1 MYEDFFGLRE
11 RPFKLLPDPGYLF
24 LSHQHRLALV
34 HLEYGLLNNA
44 GFVVITGEI
53 GTGKTTLI
61 KTLLQRLDQ
70 TILVASIFNT
80 TVGPDEFFSLFLQ
93 ELEQETAGHSRA
105 EKIEQLNAFL
115 ISCYA
120 RGQRVVLIVD
130 EAQNL
135 SLETLEEIRLLSNLQ
150 TDKDYLIQI
159 ILVGQP
165 ELRRKLLHP
174 GLHQLAQ
181 RISVHYHL
189 KPLNEVETSAYI
201 RYRLSVSGGKDAED
215 IFSGEAMEVIYKYTQ
230 GTPRLI
236 NLLCDA
242 CLVHGFA
249 DQVQAL
255 TASIVEDVIKGDGA
269 GSFWALASTT
279 VSKSEDTGRHA
290 ADTPESTG
298 SGGRL
303 GTLEEQVGQIGNGLL
318 ALSRLVH
325 EKLLSDEVPS
335 RGGETEAERQL
346 IKFLEEE
353 RAKVRLLEKQCH
365 KHLEQ
370 IAELS
375 HTSHEVVSA
384 ENTPVTKMISPRRR
398 LWPPGS
404 FYSKLKF
411 IIKR

>member
-1 MYEDFFGLRE
+1 
-11 RPFKLLPDPGYLF
+11 
-24 LSHQHRLALV
+24 
-34 HLEYGLLNNA
+34 
-44 GFVVITGEI
+44 
-53 GTGKTTLI
+53 
-61 KTLLQRLDQ
+61 
-70 TILVASIFNT
+70 
-80 TVGPDEFFSLFLQ
+80 
-93 ELEQETAGHSRA
+93 
-105 EKIEQLNAFL
+105 
-115 ISCYA
+115 
-120 RGQRVVLIVD
+120 
-130 EAQNL
+130 
-135 SLETLEEIRLLSNLQ
+135 
-150 TDKDYLIQI
+150 
-159 ILVGQP
+159 
-165 ELRRKLLHP
+165 
-174 GLHQLAQ
+174 
-181 RISVHYHL
+181 
-189 KPLNEVETSAYI
+189 VETSAYI
-201 RYRLSVSGGKDAED
+201 RHRLSVSGGKDAED

-269 GSFWALASTT
+269 GRFWALASTT
-279 VSKSEDTGRHA
+279 ASKLQDTGRHA
-290 ADTPESTG
+290 PDIPESTG

-325 EKLLSDEVPS
+325 EKLLSDEVPF
-335 RGGETEAERQL
+335 RGGETETEKQL
-346 IKFLEEE
+346 LQFLEEE

-375 HTSHEVVSA
+375 HQSQEIASA
-384 ENTPVTKMISPRRR
+384 ENTPVTKMISPGRRPWS
-398 LWPPGS
+398 LGS

>member
-1 MYEDFFGLRE
+1 MYEDFYGLRE

-70 TILVASIFNT
+70 TTLVASIFNT
-80 TVGPDEFFSLFLQ
+80 TVGPDEFLSLFLQ
-93 ELEQETAGHSRA
+93 ELEQEPVGHSRA
-105 EKIEQLNAFL
+105 EKIEQLNASL

-150 TDKDYLIQI
+150 TEKDYLIQI

-165 ELRRKLLHP
+165 ELRRKLSHP
-174 GLHQLAQ
+174 GLQQLAQ

-189 KPLNEVETSAYI
+189 EPLNEVETAAYI
-201 RYRLSVSGGKDAED
+201 RHRLNVSGGKDAGD
-215 IFSGEAMEVIYKYTQ
+215 IFSKEAMEVIYKYTQ

-242 CLVHGFA
+242 CMVYGFA
-249 DQVQAL
+249 DQVLSL
-255 TASIVEDVIKGDGA
+255 TASIVDDVIEGYGA
-269 GSFWALASTT
+269 GSFWALASTNA
-279 VSKSEDTGRHA
+279 SKLQDSGRHG
-290 ADTPESTG
+290 ADTSESTG
-298 SGGRL
+298 DGDRL
-303 GTLEEQVGQIGNGLL
+303 GTLEEQVRQIENGLL

-325 EKLLSDEVPS
+325 EKLLSDGVPS
-335 RGGETEAERQL
+335 RGGETGTEKQL
-346 IKFLEEE
+346 MQFLEEE

-375 HTSHEVVSA
+375 HQSQELAGA
-384 ENTPVTKMISPRRR
+384 ENTPVAKMISLRRR
-398 LWPPGS
+398 LWPTES